1 MLTNVGV
8 TAAAMVFC
16 SIVFLLFPM
25 TAKYM
30 VSSTPAGNTDA
41 TIISNNQN
49 YANKQDTLEQRDPHA
64 TAVSLGL
71 RQSTPSWNGSISSNS
86 QPRKGNLRHSNSG
99 NSDSM
104 ELSTSSLVGNNKHLL
119 LTSGFYGNKNPSKSI
134 LIDGSFFSDPPG
146 GVEAMIQLS
155 IAMCQAVADC
165 VNEVF
170 VTRNVYHERYLPIYG
185 DKLVQRTKTVES
197 LLPGDIYIINEGI
210 LCQPVPEGVHEFVW
224 LLASYRGCANLDIRF
239 ISHNQHLTTFEG
251 LKLPKERVIHPY
263 ISPPLVEL
271 AMQRAG
277 LTADGVILYEKS
289 AIRSRKENL
298 VLVDNDVPH
307 VVHGVINE
315 AVARIGGKTL
325 YLDNLDRK
333 QIIDA
338 YERAKV
344 MIDWCMRGSERCP
357 LESALFGAIAMSN
370 MCDTGA
376 NFADF
381 PVPSDFLIPWSVV
394 DVPTAVPTRQPIGKE
409 TKPGKND
416 KSDVGKSTNIV
427 VGMPVVH
434 HITPAKLQEHLEKT
448 FQHAFNNYWDIMP
461 LYEPLRRS
469 ILDHNLPL
477 MTKEAT
483 RFLSTVYI
491 ADDQLSRSI
500 IEKKKIGTD
509 TTVIAEIGTS
519 ISKTSSKNTK
529 SNTYGNTIALK
540 DSTILLPGGC
550 KQC

>member
-1 MLTNVGV
+1 MPSKVTVTVG
-8 TAAAMVFC
+8 TMAFC
-16 SIVFLLFPM
+16 MIVFLLLPM
-25 TAKYM
+25 ATNFIA
-30 VSSTPAGNTDA
+30 SSTGENIGT
-41 TIISNNQN
+41 TISNSQN
-49 YANKQDTLEQRDPHA
+49 YANGRDTSEQREHHIA
-64 TAVSLGL
+64 TVPLVS
-71 RQSTPSWNGSISSNS
+71 RQSMLPTVNASRSSI
-86 QPRKGNLRHSNSG
+86 QQRKGNLRHDG
-99 NSDSM
+99 MGHSDLVES
-104 ELSTSSLVGNNKHLL
+104 STTTIAGTIKSSL
-119 LTSGFYGNKNPSKSI
+119 LTTGFYGNKNPSKSI

-170 VTRNVYHERYLPIYG
+170 VTRNIYHERYLPIYG
-185 DKLVQRTKTVES
+185 DKLVRRTKTVDS

-210 LCQPVPEGVHEFVW
+210 LCQPVPDGVHEFVW
-224 LLASYRGCANLDIRF
+224 LLASYRGCKNLDVRF

-263 ISPPLVEL
+263 ISPPMVEL

-277 LTADGVILYEKS
+277 LTADGVILYERS

-298 VLVDNDVPH
+298 VLVDNDVPD
-307 VVHGVINE
+307 VVYQVIKE

-381 PVPSDFLIPWSVV
+381 PVPADYLIPWSVI
-394 DVPTAVPTRQPIGKE
+394 DVPTSVPTRQPIGKE
-409 TKPGKND
+409 TKQGAKD
-416 KSDVGKSTNIV
+416 KLNVRMSTNIV
-427 VGMPVVH
+427 KGMHVN
-434 HITPAKLQEHLEKT
+434 HITPAKLQEHFQKT
-448 FQHAFNNYWDIMP
+448 FQHAFDNYWDIMP

-491 ADDQLSRSI
+491 ADDQLQRSI
-500 IEKKKIGTD
+500 MEKNRVAPTTTAVSETG
-509 TTVIAEIGTS
+509 TTVSRPT
-519 ISKTSSKNTK
+519 KNNR
-529 SNTYGNTIALK
+529 SNTYGNTITLK
-540 DSTILLPGGC
+540 NSSILLPGGC